1 MCVNADVTLNLDTLL
16 IQIQVDV
23 TSRWY
28 QLGEAL
34 GIDKEVLDRYS
45 RRPPEESI
53 VEMLDQWLRSSPPE
67 KPTWKDVA
75 NALKKISLPQ
85 LALDIEKVYETG
97 SLTRHSIFY
106 KVSSISV
113 CVD

>member
-1 MCVNADVTLNLDTLL
+1 M
-16 IQIQVDV
+16 
-23 TSRWY
+23 
-28 QLGEAL
+28 GEAL

-67 KPTWKDVA
+67 KPTCKDVV
-75 NALKKISLPQ
+75 KKISLPQ

-106 KVSSISV
+106 KVSQHLCLCGLSTYTQQ
-113 CVD
+113 CV